1 MAIYVTDILRSYYG
15 YPTVRVRYYMV
26 SGSYPARVR
35 LVSGSCLTRVRRV
48 NDGEINGVSMIE
60 MGAESDSAVKEE
72 RKIRGTKVH

>member
-1 MAIYVTDILRSYYG
+1 MLRLYYGHITDILRFESDIIW
-15 YPTVRVRYYMV
+15 
-26 SGSYPARVR
+26 YPARVR